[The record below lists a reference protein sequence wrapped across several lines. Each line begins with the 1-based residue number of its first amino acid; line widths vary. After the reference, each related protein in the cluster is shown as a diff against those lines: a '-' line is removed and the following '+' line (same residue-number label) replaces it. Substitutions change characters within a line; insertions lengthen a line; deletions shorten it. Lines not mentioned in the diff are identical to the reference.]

1 MGSLSPHVAFTSV
14 KLEGEMSASAWVNYY
29 WYVVVILTLAATA
42 TFIGVLVLTIKKCRK
57 QKGNDEN
64 TSAGCL
70 KISSN

>member
-1 MGSLSPHVAFTSV
+1 
-14 KLEGEMSASAWVNYY
+14 MSASAWVNYY

-42 TFIGVLVLTIKKCRK
+42 TFIGILVLTIKKCRK

-64 TSAGCL
+64 TNAGCL